1 MTLNSYRDP
10 ELRDRRSVFARHRLG
25 TVLGGVIG
33 AFLLLVPI
41 GLRLGQ
47 ADHVVVRTAQLP
59 GGVVDAGLF
68 VDAGT
73 TGPATTAS
81 AATTTTAAITA
92 AAVAVTDSAPPSTEA
107 ATTEPVAT
115 SRKVARSTTTVKRK
129 PATTVPPKSATTV
142 KPKTTTATAAAK
154 SATTAKATTTTA
166 KPKTATT
173 AKATTTTTVAPPTA
187 YSTAQS
193 EAVIRQVWPDDLEAQ
208 AVAIAMRESS
218 LHNVSHNYCCYG
230 LFQINFTPH
239 QQWLATL
246 GVTRPEQLY
255 DPTVNA
261 TVAYRLYLLS
271 GWAPWGG

>member
-10 ELRDRRSVFARHRLG
+10 ELRDRRSVFARHPLSTALG
-25 TVLGGVIG
+25 VVVG

-41 GLRLGQ
+41 AGRFGHS
-47 ADHVVVRTAQLP
+47 DHVVVRTASLP
-59 GGVVDAGLF
+59 GGVIDAGVF
-68 VDAGT
+68 VEET
-73 TGPATTAS
+73 TTTTVGAAAVLATTVVPITTATTSAPDTTEAPVATTATTVRKQAVATTVRRPATTA
-81 AATTTTAAITA
+81 A
-92 AAVAVTDSAPPSTEA
+92 
-107 ATTEPVAT
+107 
-115 SRKVARSTTTVKRK
+115 K
-129 PATTVPPKSATTV
+129 PKPTTTV
-142 KPKTTTATAAAK
+142 KPKTATTAAKPAATTATTAAK
-154 SATTAKATTTTA
+154 TTT
-166 KPKTATT
+166 TT

-187 YSTAQS
+187 YSAAQS

-208 AVAIAMRESS
+208 AVAIATRESN
-218 LHNVSHNYCCYG
+218 LHNVAHNYCCYG

-261 TVAYRLYLLS
+261 TVAYRLYLVS